1 MTMAPDPAP
10 QALPRAACRL
20 AALAVRCLVAA
31 SLLAGG
37 GALAQN
43 SGSGDDA
50 IPAAPEPPPFGA
62 PPPAAPAPA
71 PDAGPVPAPGPAEE
85 PPTVLVPQDAPQ
97 EAPEPAPAPAPPAEA
112 PAAAPAARAQWL
124 PPLPPRRP
132 DQVPPGFRATAPS
145 APPVQETPTPEPPA
159 DFASA
164 TAQRFET
171 VLETPRAGF
180 ARVEGDM
187 FWDDFTIGVEGRRA
201 CTAWVAA
208 RGAAVAASFKEKG
221 IWVPGEP
228 LKVSVPCTAP
238 DGREIAFACVASD
251 RAPVLDLSCRL
262 E

>member
-1 MTMAPDPAP
+1 MTIRTVPASQAP
-10 QALPRAACRL
+10 PRAACRL
-20 AALAVRCLVAA
+20 AARAIRCLVAA

-37 GALAQN
+37 SALAQ
-43 SGSGDDA
+43 SPGTDADA

-62 PPPAAPAPA
+62 PPPAAPPPA
-71 PDAGPVPAPGPAEE
+71 PDTAPVPAPGPAEE
-85 PPTVLVPQDAPQ
+85 PPTVLVPQDPPQ
-97 EAPEPAPAPAPPAEA
+97 GAPEPAPAPAPAA
-112 PAAAPAARAQWL
+112 SAAASAARAQWL

-132 DQVPPGFRATAPS
+132 AEVPPGFGPGAPA
-145 APPVQETPTPEPPA
+145 APPVQAAPTPEPPA
-159 DFASA
+159 DFTSE

-180 ARVEGDM
+180 SRVEGDM
-187 FWDDFTIGVEGRRA
+187 LWDDFTIGVEGRRA

-238 DGREIAFACVASD
+238 DGREIAFQCVAGD